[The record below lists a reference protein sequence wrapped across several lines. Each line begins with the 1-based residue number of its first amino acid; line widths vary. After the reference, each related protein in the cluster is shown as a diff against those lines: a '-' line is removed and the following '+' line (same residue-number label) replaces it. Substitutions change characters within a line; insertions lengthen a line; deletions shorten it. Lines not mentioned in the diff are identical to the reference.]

1 MTAGTI
7 LSDARITFTGNA
19 GSFKHGNT
27 YKRTWSGTD
36 GTITRSARVWVP
48 PYQTAILDR
57 FGRPVVIKGYY
68 KRTYDP
74 RDRKSQRPHA
84 YSTTRG
90 RSMTGRYDERIGV
103 TWYQYVHGDTGT
115 TPTYYDSGYTTPSN
129 ITWSSTDDTVLINRL
144 RKKMLGSDFDPA
156 LFLVQADQ
164 TLGML
169 TSSAIRINHAFRLI
183 RKGKVSDAAKALTL
197 GTTTSRRRH
206 RDFSPRGLTPENV
219 ASAQLE
225 LSYGWLPL
233 MSDAYQSA
241 QYIGHCTQLPM
252 RSQYRAR
259 YYRNITCSHP
269 SPSLWVFNSQDCRVR
284 GQLIAI
290 MQEDFAFSTQYLAGF
305 DDPLSMAWERL
316 PWSFVADWFIPVQN
330 YLQNRAFARQV
341 KGTFV
346 KTTGYSLDIQGLK
359 SLYPLDRRIPPGD
372 LNTFRVVKLNL
383 TRAVSTSLAV
393 PFPKPHSLLEVP
405 SWARALN
412 ATSLFV
418 QRFGSGSPAAMFL
431 GGLAMPMGLVV
442 EGRQLV
448 KTADD
453 IADAMS

>member
-1 MTAGTI
+1 MTTGTI
-7 LSDARITFTGNA
+7 TQDARGTFTGNA

-27 YKRTWSGTD
+27 YKRTWSGAD
-36 GTITRSARVWVP
+36 GSITRPARTWVP
-48 PYQTAILDR
+48 PYETALLDK
-57 FGRPVVIKGYY
+57 FGRPIVIKGYY
-68 KRTYDP
+68 KRTSDP

-90 RSMTGRYDERIGV
+90 RSMTGRYDEKIGV
-103 TWYQYVHGDTGT
+103 TWYQYVHGDTAT
-115 TPTYYDSGYTTPSN
+115 TPTYYDSGYTTPAD
-129 ITWSSTDDTVLINRL
+129 IGWSSNDDIVLVNRL
-144 RKKMLGSDFDPA
+144 RKAMLGSNFDPA
-156 LFLVQADQ
+156 LFLAQADQ

-169 TSSAIRINHAFRLI
+169 ATSALRVDRAFRLI
-183 RKGKVSDAAKALTL
+183 RKGRLSEAASALTL
-197 GTTTSRRRH
+197 GTTTSKRRH
-206 RDFSPRGLTPENV
+206 SDFSVKGLTPENV

-233 MSDAYQSA
+233 ISDAYQSA
-241 QYIGHCTQLPM
+241 QYIGHVTQLPM

-259 YYRNITCSHP
+259 YSRGITCSHP
-269 SPSLWVFNSQDCRVR
+269 SPSLWKFSSQNCKVR

-290 MQEDFAFSTQYLAGF
+290 MQEDFAFSSTYLSGL
-305 DDPLSMAWERL
+305 DDPLSMLWERL
-316 PWSFVADWFIPVQN
+316 PWSFVADWFIPIQN

-359 SLYPLDRRIPPGD
+359 PLDPTQRRIPPGD
-372 LNTFRVVKLNL
+372 LNTFRVIKLNL
-383 TRAVSTSLAV
+383 NRAISTSLSV
-393 PFPKPHSLLEVP
+393 PYPKPHSLLEVP
-405 SWARALN
+405 SWGRALN

-418 QRFGSGSPAAMFL
+418 QRFGSGSAAAMFL

-453 IADAMS
+453 VANAIS